1 MANSMC
7 ENATYYSQILQILKD
22 PVYTKGGPFEAH
34 IGKVPV
40 HDFQQARG
48 IIS

>member
-1 MANSMC
+1 M
-7 ENATYYSQILQILKD
+7 TYVRLIPCVKTQHITHKLKD
-22 PVYTKGGPFEAH
+22 PVYTKGAPFEAH